1 MKYPTWLRSSI
12 ALVAATLVSSLF
24 FAEAAPGARGVRGQP
39 IRPVAPKG
47 EPIRPTTPPA
57 TEPGEKSGSATVDSG
72 SAAKGEETDGEVTGK
87 GDKDYLKVGFDRLA
101 SFEYL
106 VPEYTGLTPP
116 PSPNTNQ
123 IPTGIKGFDGRSV
136 ALRGFMLPLKVENGK
151 VTELLLMR
159 DQSMCCFGTVPKIN
173 EFVTV
178 KMVGGGVR
186 AIMDQAVTLFG
197 TLKVGEFTENGY
209 LMGIYQMDGEHAEG
223 PES

>member
-1 MKYPTWLRSSI
+1 MKYPIWLRSGV

-24 FAEAAPGARGVRGQP
+24 FAEASPGARGVRGQP

-47 EPIRPTTPPA
+47 EPIRPSTPA
-57 TEPGEKSGSATVDSG
+57 AEPGAKPD
-72 SAAKGEETDGEVTGK
+72 SAAVEGDAGKVETSAGEVTGK
-87 GDKDYLKVGFDRLA
+87 GNKDYLRVGFDRLA

-178 KMVGGGVR
+178 KMVGGGIR